1 MAIRGRTC
9 QLTPLAR
16 ADLENIWNYTADTW
30 SPEQADKYI
39 SEFVTAFAA
48 IAAGERKGRLI
59 PERAGYLKY
68 AVGSHL
74 VFYREGEATIDVVR
88 VLHQRMDVERH
99 L

>member
-1 MAIRGRTC
+1 MAVRGRIC
-9 QLTPLAR
+9 QLTPLAQ
-16 ADLENIWNYTADTW
+16 ADLENIWNCTADTW

-48 IAAGERKGRLI
+48 IAAGKRKGLVA
-59 PERAGYLKY
+59 ERAGYLKY

-88 VLHQRMDVERH
+88 VLHQSMEVERH